1 MRIYHIKKIGQ
12 DENIRDKMQGA
23 ALNKQPGWVY
33 IVDELTRAVVGFNL
47 RLLDQIRDESEE
59 KLRMEFL
66 GCMTDGPATMQIL
79 FSALGVIR
87 TVRMFGAIWHS
98 HDCKIAGG
106 PDMRVAFFM
115 GQRRVLHL
123 PALADHILS
132 DEATSGFFGRV
143 RSLPGLFA
151 EKFRATSH
159 VSLSWSL
166 GFNSWKTIHG
176 TGPLCRKVF
185 PAEDVQKK
193 LLVEPMVLKVW
204 RTPDEK
210 QALSLTSTMACGEHK
225 KGHILAW
232 VRRGMQRF
240 GRVLDCQVLAVSFMT
255 DLREILHTTCGHPR
269 GRGKI
274 PAALWDS
281 HVLGIVFGFL

>member
-1 MRIYHIKKIGQ
+1 MRIYHIKKIGR
-12 DENIRDKMQGA
+12 DESIRDKMQGA
-23 ALNKQPGWVY
+23 ELNKQPGWVY

-47 RLLDQIRDESEE
+47 RLLDQIRTESEE

-66 GCMTDGPATMQIL
+66 RCMTDGPATMQIL

-87 TVRMFGAIWHS
+87 TARVFGAICHS
-98 HDCKIAGG
+98 HDCKTAGG

-123 PALADHILS
+123 PALVEHILS
-132 DEATSGFFGRV
+132 DEATSGFFERV
-143 RSLPGLFA
+143 RRLPGLFA

-166 GFNSWKTIHG
+166 GFKEKTIHG

-185 PAEDVQKK
+185 PAEDLQKK
-193 LLVEPMVLKVW
+193 LLVEPMALKVW

-210 QALSLTSTMACGEHK
+210 QALSLTATMARGEHK

-232 VRRGMQRF
+232 VRRKMQRF
-240 GRVLDCQVLAVSFMT
+240 GRILDYQVLVVSFMT
-255 DLREILHTTCGHPR
+255 DLREILHTTCGQPR

-281 HVLGIVFGFL
+281 QVLGIVFGFL